1 MQKILPT
8 RIRHAMLPPAMLL
21 PAFVVIL
28 AAMLLS
34 ACHSLSNALSDT
46 DQFIA
51 TTYQAAE
58 ALYANWARRD
68 IPLELNSTATSANN
82 YSPAHSGPTI
92 VATLVDIKNLE
103 QTSNFGRIT
112 SELLASRL
120 SQLGNEVLEIKLR
133 NTVFIRQNEGEFML
147 TREVQELAATHK
159 VAAVLVGTYTENG
172 QYVFVS
178 LKLVRPEDGMI
189 LTAYDYSLRKD
200 DEIAWLLGEKSHA
213 RRQTPW

>member
-1 MQKILPT
+1 MHRILLPT
-8 RIRHAMLPPAMLL
+8 LL
-21 PAFVVIL
+21 AV
-28 AAMLLS
+28 ATMLLS
-34 ACHSLSNALSDT
+34 ACHSVSSVLSDT

-51 TTYQAAE
+51 TTYHAAD
-58 ALYANWARRD
+58 ALYVNWTRRE
-68 IPLELNSTATSANN
+68 IILELNSTGISANN
-82 YSPAHSGPTI
+82 YTPQSNGPTI

-120 SQLGNEVLEIKLR
+120 SQLGAEVLEIKLR

>member
-1 MQKILPT
+1 MPGIFFPA
-8 RIRHAMLPPAMLL
+8 RIRHSMHL
-21 PAFVVIL
+21 PAFMAVL
-28 AAMLLS
+28 AALLLA
-34 ACHSLSNALSDT
+34 ACHGTSSNVLADT

-51 TTYQAAE
+51 ATYQAAD
-58 ALYANWARRD
+58 ALYANRARGE
-68 IPLELNSTATSANN
+68 ILLEMNSVGISANN
-82 YSPAHSGPTI
+82 YTPKHNGPTI

-120 SQLGNEVLEIKLR
+120 SQLGVEVLEIKLR
-133 NTVFIRQNEGEFML
+133 HTVFIRQNEGEFML

-172 QYVFVS
+172 QSVFVS

-200 DEIAWLLGEKSHA
+200 DEIAWLLGEKSQN